1 MSIAVGQVDTPN
13 LAIEADN
20 GVKYCYRR
28 FGNTDG
34 SAPPLVCFVHFRA
47 NLDNWDPALVDA
59 LAEQREVIL
68 VDNVGVGG
76 TSGRTP
82 DTVAEMAH
90 GALAF
95 VDALGLPRIDVL
107 GFSLGGFVAQEVAL
121 MRPHQVRRLVL
132 AGTGPQGGVGM
143 HMYVPDVLDVAI
155 RPQID
160 ADGLVSMFF
169 EKSQTSKTKGA
180 EFIGRLRLRQQ
191 NRDVV
196 VGPQTVNAHMT
207 AISTWGIPDPGKL
220 TRLAAIRQPT
230 LVANG
235 DNDIMVPTPNTYL
248 LAEHIPNAQLRIYP
262 DAGHA
267 FLFQYPAEFA
277 AEVNQFLGR

>member
-1 MSIAVGQVDTPN
+1 M
-13 LAIEADN
+13 
-20 GVKYCYRR
+20 KYCYRR

-47 NLDNWDPALVDA
+47 NLENWDPALVDV

-95 VDALGLPRIDVL
+95 VDALGLARIDVL

-143 HMYVPDVLDVAI
+143 HMYVPEVPDIAI

-169 EKSQTSKTKGA
+169 EKSQTGKTKGA

-267 FLFQYPAEFA
+267 FLFQYPVEFA
-277 AEVNQFLGR
+277 AEVNHFLGR